1 MVVDNRYALVRVLGS
16 GGMAKVYLAHDEV
29 LGREVALKM
38 LRGAYA
44 EDDEFVE
51 RFKRE
56 AQAAARLSHPNIV
69 AVYDRGRAEDGS
81 YYIAMEYVP
90 GGTLKDRIVRD
101 GALAP
106 GAAAGVAEQIAD
118 ALSAAHEQ
126 GVIHRDIKPQNAL
139 VTRSGDIK
147 VTDFGIA
154 RAAASPSVT
163 ATSVVLGTATYMSP
177 EQAQGKVVG
186 PESDLYSLGVV
197 LYEMLTGALPFEA
210 ENPVAVSMRHVNEP
224 APSPREANP
233 EVPEALDAITLRLLA
248 KNPGDRYPSA
258 AALAND
264 LERLQSGLAPT
275 VVDAEKTKLMAAPL
289 PPLPQERTRV
299 AKTAVAPP
307 PRTAPPTES
316 RRRGGGLLRLLAPLL
331 VGVALLAGVAYAL
344 TAGWSPFG
352 GTATGENTAAEN
364 RPEVQTVQVPDVRSF
379 GQAQAEAT
387 LRQSGF
393 GVRVEQRESTFDQ
406 EGFVLDQ
413 SPGAGEQAEAGS
425 AITLIVGSGPS
436 SATVPDL
443 GYESTAQADLDYAG
457 LALGGTTYEANDA
470 LEAGLII
477 RTDPAEGTEVEPG
490 TAVNIVVSS
499 GPAPV
504 AVPSEPA
511 PSDPASGG
519 GSGQPYDDGSSGQG
533 QEAQP
538 QGQGGQ
544 GDQQGQSGDGGDS
557 GIPGLDGDIPG
568 LDGNIPGL
576 GGGGNGGGG
585 NGGGGNGSEDGG
597 EGGDG

>member
-1 MVVDNRYALVRVLGS
+1 MEQMVVDNRYALVRALGS

-29 LGREVALKM
+29 LGRDVALKM

-44 EDDEFVE
+44 EDEEFVE

-69 AVYDRGRAEDGS
+69 AVYDRGRSEDGS

-106 GAAAGVAEQIAD
+106 GVSAGVAEQIAD

-139 VTRSGDIK
+139 VTRSGDVK

-163 ATSVVLGTATYMSP
+163 ATSVVLGTAAYMSP
-177 EQAQGKVVG
+177 EQAQGKPVG
-186 PESDLYSLGVV
+186 PASDLYSLGVV

-210 ENPVAVSMRHVNEP
+210 ENPVAVSLKHINEL

-248 KNPGDRYPSA
+248 KNPEDRYPSA

-275 VVDAEKTKLMAAPL
+275 VVDAEKTKLMVAPL
-289 PPLPQERTRV
+289 SPLPQDKTRV
-299 AKTAVAPP
+299 APTAVAPP
-307 PRTAPPTES
+307 RPAAPTE
-316 RRRGGGLLRLLAPLL
+316 RRPGGGLFRLLTPLL
-331 VGVALLAGVAYAL
+331 VGVALLAGIAYAL
-344 TAGWSPFG
+344 TADWGSSGDTGTNQNSP
-352 GTATGENTAAEN
+352 AEN
-364 RPEVQTVQVPDVRSF
+364 SPEVPNVQVPDLRGY
-379 GQAQAEAT
+379 GQEEAEAL

-393 GVRVEQRESTFDQ
+393 EVDVQTRESTFEE
-406 EGFVLDQ
+406 EGVVLDQ
-413 SPGAGEQAEAGS
+413 SPGAGEQAEEGDEV
-425 AITLIVGSGPS
+425 TLIVGDGPS
-436 SATVPDL
+436 VVTVPDL
-443 GYESTAQADLDYAG
+443 GYESTAAADLAYAG
-457 LALGGTTYEANDA
+457 LVLGDRTYEYSDQF
-470 LEAGLII
+470 EAGLIL
-477 RTDPAEGTEVEPG
+477 RTDPAEGTQTERGDSVD
-490 TAVNIVVSS
+490 IVVSS

-504 AVPSEPA
+504 VPSEPT
-511 PSDPASGG
+511 SDQSGGG
-519 GSGQPYDDGSSGQG
+519 GSGQPSDGGTG
-533 QEAQP
+533 
-538 QGQGGQ
+538 GGGQ
-544 GDQQGQSGDGGDS
+544 QQGQPGD
-557 GIPGLDGDIPG
+557 
-568 LDGNIPGL
+568 
-576 GGGGNGGGG
+576 GGGNGIPGVDGNLPGFGNGQGDGEG
-585 NGGGGNGSEDGG
+585 NGGEGKDRKDKGG
-597 EGGDG
+597 EGEDD